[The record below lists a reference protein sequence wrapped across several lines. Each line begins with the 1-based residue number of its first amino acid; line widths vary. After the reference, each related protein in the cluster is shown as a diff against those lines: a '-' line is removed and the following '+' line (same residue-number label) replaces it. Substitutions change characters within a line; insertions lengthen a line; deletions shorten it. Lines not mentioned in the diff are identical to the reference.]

1 MKLAPLKRLKGD
13 RTGTKKKDLSSDRIH
28 DSKDID
34 LEDLNEFHHT
44 SRVIDR
50 TSRDYTNLRFQDPRF
65 YESPKLLDSSKAEL
79 DLKEVLKRSE
89 SLSPRYEKEWEQ
101 LTSKFSSEENII
113 DIDRLSAS
121 SLAKSDKS
129 VEFLDKENR
138 SRHSVQQKELT
149 LTGGGSIFLKS
160 NRSRDTTPSQD
171 GGRLEDFQMLSGEQ
185 AMNSSSGDKLKSI
198 LREKAY
204 EDGEIFFVFLVKIQ
218 LFFSFIHFIW
228 I

>member
-1 MKLAPLKRLKGD
+1 MKLAPLKKLKSD
-13 RTGTKKKDLSSDRIH
+13 RTRSRKRELSFEKAQT
-28 DSKDID
+28 SKDFD
-34 LEDLNEFHHT
+34 PENQNESQMT
-44 SRVIDR
+44 DR
-50 TSRDYTNLRFQDPRF
+50 ASRDYTNLRFQDPQF
-65 YESPKLLDSSKAEL
+65 YESPKLLDSPSKGL

-89 SLSPRYEKEWEQ
+89 SLSPRFEKEWEQ

-129 VEFLDKENR
+129 AESLDDKHP
-138 SRHSVQQKELT
+138 RHSGQQKELT

-185 AMNSSSGDKLKSI
+185 AMSSSSGDRLKSI
-198 LREKAY
+198 LREKPY
-204 EDGEIFFVFLVKIQ
+204 EDGKLH
-218 LFFSFIHFIW
+218 LR
-228 I
+228 